1 MMRNKLLIICLLILI
16 TQHISAQNSEPENT
30 YSHNLEISIPDV
42 AIIGIA
48 GPEGNGSSI
57 LLTPD
62 ISNLEAGEA
71 VDYSTATNNSLWL
84 NYTSI
89 TDSPGNG
96 NGKPKPRTIK
106 AEIDQNLPAAFDLL
120 LEVGTVSSGS
130 GQTGTATQGKITLKK
145 GPSTVVEDIGSCFTE
160 NGEGKGH
167 RLTYSLGIKENQL
180 DKVMAAEYS
189 VTVTYTISEK

>member
-130 GQTGTATQGKITLKK
+130 GQTGTATQGKIALKK

>member
-89 TDSPGNG
+89 TGSPGNG

-130 GQTGTATQGKITLKK
+130 GQTGTATQGKIELKK

-167 RLTYSLGIKENQL
+167 QLTYSLGIKENQL

>member
-130 GQTGTATQGKITLKK
+130 GQTGTATQGKIELKK